1 MEKEEDKKNLF
12 EADPTIP
19 VSCTLYIN
27 NLDQSIKPNR
37 IRDSLNTVFGAYGN
51 VLQVCVR
58 KSLKMR
64 GQAFVIYD
72 TKESAQFAMESLQN
86 HELFDRP
93 MHINYSKI
101 ESDITVKNQGK
112 EITREKKPK
121 QIKVQIEKTLEHKE
135 EVPIKQDIEK
145 KEPNEI
151 KLPPNSPTRHTS
163 NRLFIK
169 SVPQNVSKQRLEEL
183 FKQQEGFVEVR
194 YIVIKGNAVAFI
206 EFKDETSSEHAIQKG
221 IGQSEGIVLQFA
233 N

>member
-1 MEKEEDKKNLF
+1 MEQEEDKKNLF

-93 MHINYSKI
+93 MHINYSKV
-101 ESDITVKNQGK
+101 ESDIIVKNQGK
-112 EITREKKPK
+112 EITRERKPK
-121 QIKVQIEKTLEHKE
+121 QIKVQIEKTLEHE
-135 EVPIKQDIEK
+135 ESPINQDTEK
-145 KEPNEI
+145 KESNET
-151 KLPPNSPTRHTS
+151 KLPPNSPTKYTN

-169 SVPQNVSKQRLEEL
+169 SVPQSVSKQRLEEL

-206 EFKDETSSEHAIQKG
+206 EFKDETSSEKAMQKG
-221 IGQSEGIVLQFA
+221 IGQSEGIILQFA

>member
-1 MEKEEDKKNLF
+1 MEQEEDKKNLF

-93 MHINYSKI
+93 MHINYSKV
-101 ESDITVKNQGK
+101 ESDIIVKKQGK
-112 EITREKKPK
+112 EITRERKPK
-121 QIKVQIEKTLEHKE
+121 QIKVQIEKTLEHE
-135 EVPIKQDIEK
+135 ESPINQDIEK
-145 KEPNEI
+145 KESNET
-151 KLPPNSPTRHTS
+151 KLPPNSPTKYTN

-206 EFKDETSSEHAIQKG
+206 EFKDEISSEKAIQKG
-221 IGQSEGIVLQFA
+221 IGQSEGIILQFA

>member
-1 MEKEEDKKNLF
+1 MEQEEDKKNLF

-93 MHINYSKI
+93 MHINYSKV
-101 ESDITVKNQGK
+101 ESDIIVKKQGK
-112 EITREKKPK
+112 EITRERKPK
-121 QIKVQIEKTLEHKE
+121 QIKVQIEKTLEHE
-135 EVPIKQDIEK
+135 ESPINQDIEK
-145 KEPNEI
+145 KESNET
-151 KLPPNSPTRHTS
+151 KLPPNSPTKYTN

-206 EFKDETSSEHAIQKG
+206 EFKDEISSEKAMQKG
-221 IGQSEGIVLQFA
+221 IGQSEGIILQFA